1 MRKLKLMSIIGAAAL
16 ALVMVVSATGCGDD
30 ASSVNRK
37 SNSSSSK
44 SDSKDKNKDSSSKSK
59 DDSKK
64 QDDGDDDN
72 DDGSS
77 AESKSDNGSSGES
90 KSDNGGSAESKSDN
104 GGSDESKSDSGN
116 DSDSEEDQDS
126 GYIDE
131 QQAGQIALESIEADY
146 GEGDW
151 RILRTE
157 QTRYDG
163 QPCWAIR
170 MTDYSKSQS
179 PDYVYF
185 VGEDF
190 CYSGGEQ

>member
-90 KSDNGGSAESKSDN
+90 KSDNSKSDDSN
-104 GGSDESKSDSGN
+104 NSDDATMSQEEWEEFQKSDEHK
-116 DSDSEEDQDS
+116 EF
-126 GYIDE
+126 IDE
-131 QQAGQIALESIEADY
+131 QKAGQNAIAGAEDQI

-151 RILRTE
+151 RIVSTE
-157 QTRYDG
+157 KSKSPGDG
-163 QPCWAIR
+163 FDCWKIGVVNYA
-170 MTDYSKSQS
+170 DSQS
-179 PDYVYF
+179 PTYYF
-185 VGEDF
+185 YCGDQF
-190 CYSGGEQ
+190 CILEQ